1 MVEREIM
8 VIQLV
13 SVSIRPEQRD
23 KWLELV
29 RVNAAQ
35 TRAEEGCESYQIS
48 EDVETPNYFVI
59 VERWASLDAQLSHFR
74 TTAFGELMGDLG
86 EVIAGPPEVSIHEV
100 ASTLTLDEALAAA
113 RESR

>member
-1 MVEREIM
+1 M

-23 KWLELV
+23 KWLELLGL
-29 RVNAAQ
+29 NALQ

-48 EDVETPNYFVI
+48 EDVETPNRFII
-59 VERWASLDAQLSHFR
+59 VERWASLDAQYSHFR
-74 TTAFGELMGDLG
+74 TPEFQTLMGALG
-86 EVIAGPPEVSIHEV
+86 EFLAGPPEVSIHEV

-113 RESR
+113 GVSG